1 MTGKDTSVA
10 GSQLPAILA
19 CCFAILLL
27 TTMDAVMKGLV
38 LAIGVYNTMLW
49 RSIFATA
56 VGSVWW
62 GVGKRAWPQRSIL
75 MLHIRRGVV
84 IAVVTLF
91 FFWGLGRLPI
101 AEAIAISFI
110 APLIALYMAAVLL
123 GEKIGRS
130 AIWGSLVGMA
140 GVVVI
145 VAGKFGEAELSEEAV
160 LGIGAI
166 LISAVFYAYNLI
178 LQRRQ
183 AQVAGPREI
192 AFFQNL
198 TLLATLAVAAPWLA
212 IMLPVENITDVT
224 IATAMNL
231 TGMIILTWA
240 FARAEAQY
248 LIPMEYTGFVW
259 AILVGWVFF
268 DESVGWTT
276 IVGAVMII
284 AGCLVVALTKP
295 KLAEPIEVAAV

>member
-1 MTGKDTSVA
+1 VTGKTIPVA
-10 GSQLPAILA
+10 ASPLLAILA
-19 CCFAILLL
+19 CCFAIFLL

-49 RSIFATA
+49 RSLFATA
-56 VGSVWW
+56 VGAVWW
-62 GVGKRAWPQRSIL
+62 GAGRRVWPERAVL
-75 MLHIRRGVV
+75 ALHIRRGMV

-123 GEKIGRS
+123 GERIGRS
-130 AIWGSLVGMA
+130 AIWGSLAGMG
-140 GVVVI
+140 GVVII
-145 VAGKFGEAELSEEAV
+145 VAGKFGDAALSEDAV
-160 LGIGAI
+160 LGIGSI

-192 AFFQNL
+192 ALFQNV

-212 IMLPVENITDVT
+212 SALPPANWADIA
-224 IATAMNL
+224 IATALNL
-231 TGMIILTWA
+231 IGMIILTWA

-259 AILVGWVFF
+259 AILVGWIFF
-268 DESVGWTT
+268 SESVGWTT
-276 IVGAVMII
+276 VVGAGFII

-295 KLAEPIEVAAV
+295 RISEPIEAAAV